1 MSNAGMLL
9 KAKDRCGK
17 GWAEAGMLLIAK
29 EISSESGNVI
39 ENKEDRRFLKAVTR
53 TCCRPL
59 RPPLTGPCRPSNT
72 TFGSVIL
79 SAAERSEESR
89 SGLFRRQ
96 TAGRDASPAG
106 RDQHGSEGP
115 ASRRRPD
122 ITDSHFRLSML
133 RMKCQ
138 PDIHSNYTQTCDQH
152 PGNVVRIVFCRTA
165 PIFAVFGCRSAP
177 WRWAYGRAS

>member
-1 MSNAGMLL
+1 MRAGKGNLFVGFHCKLPRRGGSAVHRRVDWKQEKEFFFCMSNAGMLL
-9 KAKDRCGK
+9 KTKDRCGK

-72 TFGSVIL
+72 IFGSVIL

-106 RDQHGSEGP
+106 RDQHDSEP
-115 ASRRRPD
+115 ARSR
-122 ITDSHFRLSML
+122 TS
-133 RMKCQ
+133 
-138 PDIHSNYTQTCDQH
+138 
-152 PGNVVRIVFCRTA
+152 
-165 PIFAVFGCRSAP
+165 
-177 WRWAYGRAS
+177 